1 MNPLTTIVCSSTP
14 SLLRVDSA
22 GAVKC
27 FILLIAAPNGAVGIV
42 GLRDLSA
49 FVREWACFRDAQRLA
64 IEVTLVGP
72 SVTACPVLQGPAAI
86 CMSIIKILVGEQL
99 ILEIRMMR
107 IVRKEKIANVDAFAI
122 GPGTCSSKTSQN
134 ATPRGERG
142 RAP

>member
-1 MNPLTTIVCSSTP
+1 
-14 SLLRVDSA
+14 LLLV
-22 GAVKC
+22 
-27 FILLIAAPNGAVGIV
+27 IAAPNGAVGIA
-42 GLRDLSA
+42 GLRDFCA

-72 SVTACPVLQGPAAI
+72 SVTVCNVLQGPATM
-86 CMSIIKILVGEQL
+86 CTSIIKVLVGEKL

-107 IVRKEKIANVDAFAI
+107 IVRKEKTATANFDAFAV
-122 GPGTCSSKTSQN
+122 GPGTCSSKSSQN

>member
-1 MNPLTTIVCSSTP
+1 
-14 SLLRVDSA
+14 LLLV
-22 GAVKC
+22 
-27 FILLIAAPNGAVGIV
+27 IAAPNGAVGIA
-42 GLRDLSA
+42 GLRDFCA
-49 FVREWACFRDAQRLA
+49 FVREWAFFRDAQRLA

-107 IVRKEKIANVDAFAI
+107 IVRKEKIANVDAFAV

-134 ATPRGERG
+134 ATPQGEQG